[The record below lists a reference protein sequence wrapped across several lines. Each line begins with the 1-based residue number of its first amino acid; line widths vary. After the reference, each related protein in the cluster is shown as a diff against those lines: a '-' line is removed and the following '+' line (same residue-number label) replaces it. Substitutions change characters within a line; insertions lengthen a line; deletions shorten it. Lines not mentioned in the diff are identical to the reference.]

1 MDLVTGILSFIVI
14 WWISLF
20 VVLPFGARSQI
31 DDGHVTHGTE
41 PGAPAK
47 NNMVKKALI
56 TTLLAS
62 IIWLT
67 IFAAIELELFSL
79 VPIDSDPWRA
89 NAQ

>member
-31 DDGHVTHGTE
+31 DDGDVTHGTE

-47 NNMVKKALI
+47 NNIVKKALI

-67 IFAAIELELFSL
+67 IFTAIEFELFSL
-79 VPIDSDPWRA
+79 VPIDSDPWGA